1 LLPTIPEKGRRKIY
15 CNAKDNLMNLII
27 NLSDAKRFNK
37 DQIIRLKDLINIKI
51 EDIDLKKN
59 IINSSYHSK
68 ELNRE
73 FPIIH
78 WLPKE
83 GNIKVSIVKPDGS
96 ISNGFGELNLLNI
109 PMNKTIQFERFGFVN
124 PIELED
130 NCLFCYFTH

>member
-1 LLPTIPEKGRRKIY
+1 
-15 CNAKDNLMNLII
+15 MNLII